1 MPRKRLDLTGK
12 RFGRLTV
19 LAPAEDK
26 RLPSGEASSQ
36 WRCRCDCGRETVVAR
51 RNLRFGATTS
61 CGRCEPRRPA
71 NTRRQDEAPSESAQR
86 VHLPELSLDPF
97 ADLANA
103 IVACA
108 ADDYRTALKEGDR
121 RSLASLER
129 FFHSRWY
136 ALLTRLDPDNL
147 ISRLKA
153 EA

>member
-26 RLPSGEASSQ
+26 RLPSGEASSP
-36 WRCRCDCGRETVVAR
+36 WRR
-51 RNLRFGATTS
+51 R
-61 CGRCEPRRPA
+61 
-71 NTRRQDEAPSESAQR
+71 DEAPSESAQR
-86 VHLPELSLDPF
+86 VHEQSADPF
-97 ADLANA
+97 TDLANA

-108 ADDYRTALKEGDR
+108 ADDYRTALKEGDK

-136 ALLTRLDPDNL
+136 ALLTGLDPDRL

>member
-26 RLPSGEASSQ
+26 RLPSGETSSQ

-61 CGRCEPRRPA
+61 CGRCDPRRPMNA
-71 NTRRQDEAPSESAQR
+71 RRRDEAVSESAQR
-86 VHLPELSLDPF
+86 VHELPSNPF

-136 ALLTRLDPDNL
+136 ALLTSLDPDRL